1 MALKYLIFQKNYKKS
16 PNGWGLCPQTPKA
29 SGEWGLRPQPPV
41 CDTFELH
48 KLSQH
53 VSKIGYLHFSTI
65 SLSPLSLQNPGYMQ
79 TGNNNFRSSILR
91 YLCPTK
97 TFLEKF

>member
-1 MALKYLIFQKNYKKS
+1 MALKYLIFPKTYKKS
-16 PNGWGLCPQTPKA
+16 PKA
-29 SGEWGLRPQPPV
+29 SGEWGLRHQTPV

-53 VSKIGYLHFSTI
+53 VSKIGYLHFSTT

-97 TFLEKF
+97 TSFLEKI